1 MVKRNKKGA
10 IAFFSQCYKRFFS
23 VTHSRNEISSVRD
36 ACPIMAKE
44 CGIKEKKPEMVD
56 EENIKERVL
65 LERKE
70 SGY

>member
-1 MVKRNKKGA
+1 
-10 IAFFSQCYKRFFS
+10 
-23 VTHSRNEISSVRD
+23 
-36 ACPIMAKE
+36 MAKE

-65 LERKE
+65 LEKKE